1 MVRGQAG
8 LSEEAIASIERHAL
22 VNAVHHEGKA
32 DMGAVMGRVLGE
44 HPELRSDPAL
54 VEKAVRAEL
63 VRVNA
68 MSLSDQT
75 RLLADIDPSAL
86 ASRPKTVEVRR
97 LPALVGATKG
107 KACFRLPP
115 EPSGF
120 MTIGHA
126 MASTVNFL
134 YKEMYDGVLW
144 LRFEDTNPRKVARKY
159 YESFRRGMGWLGIS
173 YDHEKNVSDDM
184 EVIYGYGRRML
195 VEGTAYACSC
205 ALDKMKR
212 MRLSG
217 AECEHRDAPSDRS
230 LRIWDELLAKKHHEG
245 DYVIRFRG
253 DMKSADY
260 SLRDPNIF
268 RVIEHSHPMT
278 GDKYSLWP
286 TFFLANSIEDHLCGV
301 THVLRSSEFHSDLQ
315 RLIRDALKL
324 GHLEVVQFSRYNFK
338 GTTVSKRRLRPLI
351 EDGLVRGWDDPRL
364 PTVEGV
370 RRRGILPQ
378 AIRQFTQQ
386 VGYTKAEHEYDWSM
400 LFSLN
405 RKLLD
410 PVSRRV
416 FFVPDPVRLTVEG
429 APKKEVTI
437 PFHPERDLGNRT
449 IATDGDFYVPSA
461 DVAAMMKGTTFRL
474 MDLFNVKLASGGVNP
489 EGKYAGEELLPEA
502 KKMQWVTTSHQEITV
517 LVPDLLYNED
527 GEFNRD
533 SLKEIRGHGEESIA
547 SLRIGDI
554 VQFPRFGFCRLDSP
568 GSFIMAHK

>member
-1 MVRGQAG
+1 M
-8 LSEEAIASIERHAL
+8 ERHAL
-22 VNAVHHEGKA
+22 INAIQHAGKA
-32 DMGAVMGRVLGE
+32 DVGAVMGRVLGE
-44 HPELRSDPAL
+44 HPELRGDPAE
-54 VEKAVRAEL
+54 VAQAVKAQV

-68 MSLSDQT
+68 MSLSEQT
-75 RLLADIDPSAL
+75 RLLAAKDPSAL
-86 ASRPKTVEVRR
+86 ATRPKRAEVRT
-97 LPALVGATKG
+97 LPALAGAVKG

-134 YKEMYDGVLW
+134 YKEMYDGELW
-144 LRFEDTNPRKVARKY
+144 LRFEDTNPRKVAQKY
-159 YESFRRGMGWLGIS
+159 YESFRRGISWLEIE
-173 YDHEKNVSDDM
+173 YDHEKNVSDDL
-184 EVIYGYGRRML
+184 EVIYEYGRRML

-205 ALDKMKR
+205 PLDRMKE

-217 AECEHRDAPSDRS
+217 AECEHRDEPSEAS

-253 DMKSADY
+253 DMSNADY

-268 RVIEHSHPMT
+268 RVIEHTHPIT

-324 GHLEVVQFSRYNFK
+324 NHLEIVQFSRYNFK

-351 EDGLVRGWDDPRL
+351 EEGLVKGWDDPRL

-370 RRRGILPQ
+370 RRRGILPE

-386 VGYTKAEHEYDWSM
+386 VGYTKTEHVYDWSM
-400 LFSLN
+400 LFSVN

-410 PVSRRV
+410 PVSKRL
-416 FFVPDPVRLTVEG
+416 FFVPDPVKLNVDG
-429 APKKEVTI
+429 APKRVVRI
-437 PFHPERDLGNRT
+437 PFHPEKDLGERT
-449 IATDGDFYVPSA
+449 IETAGEFYVPSA
-461 DVAAMMKGTTFRL
+461 DIAAMKKGTTFRL
-474 MDLFNVKLASGGVNP
+474 MDLFNVELALGGKNP
-489 EGKYAGEELLPEA
+489 KARYAGEDLVPES
-502 KKMQWVTTSHQEITV
+502 KKLQWVTASHEDITV
-517 LVPDLLYNED
+517 LVPALLYNDD
-527 GEFNRD
+527 GQFNKD
-533 SLKEIRGHGEESIA
+533 SLKEVMGFGERSVT
-547 SLRIGDI
+547 SLKVGDI
-554 VQFPRFGFCRLDSP
+554 VQFPRFGFCRLDSSA
-568 GSFIMAHK
+568 SFILAHR